1 LACTKPDQSDPERCS
16 GRDRLRASEWGKA
29 KGRSPVAWELCPMIE
44 AGGAEHEEVA
54 LRQPKGMCP
63 PTGDGMVAPRASPRK
78 APGTS
83 SEGRDGR
90 MIERG
95 HRAV

>member
-95 HRAV
+95 HMAV

>member
-1 LACTKPDQSDPERCS
+1 
-16 GRDRLRASEWGKA
+16 
-29 KGRSPVAWELCPMIE
+29 MIE

-54 LRQPKGMCP
+54 LRQPKGICP

-78 APGTS
+78 AGTS
-83 SEGRDGR
+83 SEGRDVR

-95 HRAV
+95 HRAL